1 MYLRHRENDF
11 ILSIGCF
18 SFLLLLFDVM
28 GTEIHAEIPEG
39 GLSGAYASWGKHGE
53 SVAVFCWGGGWAF
66 YFINETTS
74 RYTRSTAIKI
84 HARALLYLLS
94 SFFYSLV

>member
-39 GLSGAYASWGKHGE
+39 GLSGAYASWGKHGGE
-53 SVAVFCWGGGWAF
+53 RGCILLGRGLGFLF
-66 YFINETTS
+66 YKRNGI
-74 RYTRSTAIKI
+74 
-84 HARALLYLLS
+84 
-94 SFFYSLV
+94 

>member
-1 MYLRHRENDF
+1 MPKSQR
-11 ILSIGCF
+11 
-18 SFLLLLFDVM
+18 
-28 GTEIHAEIPEG
+28 A
-39 GLSGAYASWGKHGE
+39 ASLGHMPPGVSMGE

-84 HARALLYLLS
+84 HASTHARALLYLLS